1 MLKRRTLR
9 IVEEAL
15 RNRDGTLWL
24 IVFMGR
30 LHTPH
35 SPSVAARL
43 ARRSAATVPRRDP
56 DLRIADC
63 GLRIAE
69 FGGPMAAEV

>member
-24 IVFMGR
+24 IVFMGATAYTALTLGR
-30 LHTPH
+30 GAPG
-35 SPSVAARL
+35 SPVCCHGAEAR
-43 ARRSAATVPRRDP
+43 S
-56 DLRIADC
+56 
-63 GLRIAE
+63 
-69 FGGPMAAEV
+69 